1 MIKAV
6 IFDMDGVILDS
17 EQFWKKIGYELASKM
32 NIKLDERFFVETIG
46 RSAAEEKEFVR
57 SYFDSD
63 EQLEEFYKKA
73 NVEIEANYLYSRI
86 PLKKGAYEIVE
97 YLKENNIPFCLATS
111 TKMYRIEKVF
121 TNTPFKGNPFEK
133 IITSESVSH
142 SKPDPEIFI
151 EASKMIGYKPEEC
164 LIIED
169 SHNGIRAAYSA
180 NATAVM
186 VPDVL
191 PVTEEMKQKATY
203 IKNDLLEVLD
213 LVKELYD

>member
-17 EQFWKKIGYELASKM
+17 EAFWKKIGYELADKM

-57 SYFDSD
+57 SYFNSD
-63 EQLEEFYKKA
+63 EQLEEFYKEA
-73 NVEIEANYLYSRI
+73 NVEIEANYLLSRI

-97 YLKENNIPFCLATS
+97 YLKENNIPYCLATS

-121 TNTPFKGNPFEK
+121 TNTAFKANPFEK

-151 EASKMIGYKPEEC
+151 EACKMVGYKPEEC
-164 LIIED
+164 LVIED

-180 NATAVM
+180 KTISVM
-186 VPDVL
+186 VPDML
-191 PVTEEMKQKATY
+191 PVTDEMKQKATY
-203 IKNDLLEVLD
+203 IKNNLFEVIDLI
-213 LVKELYD
+213 KEQND